1 MTSTHPVPALCV
13 RPGLVDLVHRGGTFR
28 VTRTRGSSSG
38 GGGGGQQRRRSV
50 AVCQSV
56 TGNALMNDPVPTLGP
71 QVTRVGMASFVP
83 SLLSLMLRM
92 LIIDACVHGEE
103 SIDIDRQTH
112 TAG

>member
-1 MTSTHPVPALCV
+1 M
-13 RPGLVDLVHRGGTFR
+13 
-28 VTRTRGSSSG
+28 RTRGSSGGGGGG

-71 QVTRVGMASFVP
+71 QVTRIGMASFVP

-92 LIIDACVHGEE
+92 LIIDAWVHGEE